1 LVVVIVVVLKKL
13 YKVFWSSYFM
23 QHKKK
28 HLHPGA
34 RWLFRIGGYVG
45 AFFFVL
51 FVGGFLAQVL
61 FAFLA
66 FGGVDSGVLVT
77 MAILMFLLFIVAVIV
92 VAEIYSRMSYNR
104 WFYEFGDDSLKL
116 ERGIIW
122 KKYSNVP
129 YERVQ
134 NVDIHRGIIAR
145 LTGFSGVAIQ
155 TAGATYHPR
164 RGMAAEGSIPAVSV
178 NEAEEI
184 REFLM
189 KKISRKMGHR
199 QGM

>member
-1 LVVVIVVVLKKL
+1 
-13 YKVFWSSYFM
+13 M
-23 QHKKK
+23 EHKKK

-34 RWLFRIGGYVG
+34 RWLFRMGGYVG

-51 FVGGFLAQVL
+51 FVVGFLAQIVFGVL
-61 FAFLA
+61 AL
-66 FGGVDSGVLVT
+66 GGVDMGVLVM
-77 MAILMFLLFIVAVIV
+77 MALLMFLLFVIAVVV
-92 VAEIYSRMSYNR
+92 VAEIYARMSYNR
-104 WFYEFGDDSLKL
+104 WFYEFGSDSLKL

-134 NVDIHRGIIAR
+134 NVDIYRGIIAR

-164 RGMAAEGSIPAVSV
+164 GGVGAEGSIPAVSIH
-178 NEAEEI
+178 EAEEI

-189 KKISRKMGHR
+189 KKISRKMGR
-199 QGM
+199 QQGM